1 MASSFNSRRG
11 GPIADINVTPLV
23 DVVLVL
29 LIVLIV
35 TATAV
40 VSQSIPMD
48 LPSAGTGESVETTLA
63 ISLDATGR
71 TYLDGT
77 EISEDNLERRLRAQ
91 SSEAARAVI
100 AADRAVPH
108 GRVVRLMDLLR
119 ASGIQRFAIN
129 VQPEDLE
136 R

>member
-1 MASSFNSRRG
+1 MAASFKIRRG
-11 GPIADINVTPLV
+11 GAIADINVTPLV

-63 ISLDATGR
+63 ISLDAAGR
-71 TYLDGT
+71 TYLDGE
-77 EISEDNLERRLRAQ
+77 EISEGELEQRLRTRG
-91 SSEAARAVI
+91 SEVARAVI
-100 AADRAVPH
+100 AADRSVPH

-119 ASGIQRFAIN
+119 VSGIQKFAIN
-129 VQPEDLE
+129 VQPEDLQ